1 SKEENYIL
9 TAEGEKGML
18 AKGPALHMET
28 SAKLNDS
35 GDQEAFVARV
45 RAYKGK
51 KDMFNDEIILNKI
64 DGMKLNRFIKENF

>member
-1 SKEENYIL
+1 
-9 TAEGEKGML
+9 
-18 AKGPALHMET
+18 MET
-28 SAKLNDS
+28 SPAKLNDS